1 MAIAPF
7 PSLISLITRH
17 GIGEPA
23 MAGTVGAV
31 SSEKKEIVQNLYAS
45 GIPEEFIAMQ
55 LDLEIPVVIAIL
67 QESGI
72 YHHAN
77 EP

>member
-1 MAIAPF
+1 MRHAIGKPV
-7 PSLISLITRH
+7 
-17 GIGEPA
+17 

-31 SSEKKEIVQNLYAS
+31 SSEKKEIIKNLYVS

-67 QESGI
+67 QELEI